1 MQNSLTATQKLRSAN
16 AMQGKYMEILFDK
29 RNKIMGGRTTK
40 YLLEK
45 VRLPALLCLRPQF

>member
-1 MQNSLTATQKLRSAN
+1 
-16 AMQGKYMEILFDK
+16 MQGKYMEILFDK

-45 VRLPALLCLRPQF
+45 VRWPAPPSPRTQF